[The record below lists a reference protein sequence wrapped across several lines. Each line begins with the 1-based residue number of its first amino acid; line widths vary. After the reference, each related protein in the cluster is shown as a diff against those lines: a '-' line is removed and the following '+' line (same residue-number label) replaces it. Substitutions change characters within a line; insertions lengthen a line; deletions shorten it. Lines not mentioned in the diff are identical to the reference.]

1 MRLSFSCSPDAGTQR
16 LFIGGFLAFLC
27 FWSLVFSGAI
37 HAAQVEESRVD
48 IQTRELSLTLRCT
61 VCQSENVWESNSTLA
76 QQVRALIRARLEQ
89 GETPQQVKAYLFS
102 RYGDYILMEPR
113 KRGLNWLLWGAP
125 LLLLLAGA
133 ALLRGMLRRW
143 RAGAPVLPSSQAA
156 PLSEMQR
163 DRIEQELRKLEH
175 D

>member
-1 MRLSFSCSPDAGTQR
+1 MRLGLSCSRDAGTR
-16 LFIGGFLAFLC
+16 KLSVGCFLLFLC
-27 FWSLVFSGAI
+27 LCSLVFPGAVY
-37 HAAQVEESRVD
+37 AAEVEESRVD

-76 QQVRALIRARLEQ
+76 QQVRALTRTRLEQ
-89 GETPQQVKAYLFS
+89 GETPQQVKAYLHS

-125 LLLLLAGA
+125 LLLLLVSA
-133 ALLRGMLRRW
+133 AMLRGMLLRW
-143 RAGAPVLPSSQAA
+143 RARVPVPPSQAA
-156 PLSEMQR
+156 PLSAAQR
-163 DRIEQELRKLEH
+163 DRIEQALRKLEH

>member
-1 MRLSFSCSPDAGTQR
+1 MRLDFSCSRHVGIRKLSAGC
-16 LFIGGFLAFLC
+16 FLVLLC
-27 FWSLVFSGAI
+27 LCSLVFSGAVY
-37 HAAQVEESRVD
+37 AVEVEESRVD

-89 GETPQQVKAYLFS
+89 GETPQQVKAYLHS

-125 LLLLLAGA
+125 FLLLLVSA
-133 ALLRGMLRRW
+133 AWLRGILLRW
-143 RAGAPVLPSSQAA
+143 RARAPVPPQAA
-156 PLSEMQR
+156 PLSAAQR
-163 DRIEQELRKLEH
+163 DCIEQALRKLEH

>member
-1 MRLSFSCSPDAGTQR
+1 MRLDFSCSRHAGTR
-16 LFIGGFLAFLC
+16 KLSVGCFLVFLC
-27 FWSLVFSGAI
+27 LCSLVFPGSVY
-37 HAAQVEESRVD
+37 AAEVEESRVD

-76 QQVRALIRARLEQ
+76 QQVRALIRTRLEQ
-89 GETPQQVKAYLFS
+89 GETPQQVKTYLHS

-125 LLLLLAGA
+125 LLLLLVSAVW
-133 ALLRGMLRRW
+133 LRGMLLRW
-143 RAGAPVLPSSQAA
+143 RARASVPPPQAA
-156 PLSEMQR
+156 PLSAAQR
-163 DRIEQELRKLEH
+163 DCIEQALRKLEH